1 MMFSLAKKTTYPLKH
16 RIATRFAQAAHTYDA
31 AARVQHNVAQDLTDL
46 VIKAPLANQPHV
58 LEVGCGTGVL
68 TSLLLPA
75 LQPELWHL
83 TDLSPKLVRSS
94 AHRMRAFQQKVMA
107 RAMDGEAPDLPP
119 NSVDLVVSNMVV
131 QWFQDLEGS
140 IDRLSTCL
148 KPGGLLALTLPGAKT
163 FAEWRTLCAGAGLAP
178 ILPPGPACASLVRR
192 FPHALITRA
201 VHRLPPQ
208 TVGNFLSYLRQ
219 IGAHTHPH
227 TLQTTPFKNMRHLI
241 ARYSGSSLDTH
252 YEILTFLWRKV

>member
-1 MMFSLAKKTTYPLKH
+1 MVSLTKKTTYLSKR
-16 RIATRFAQAAHTYDA
+16 RIATRFAQAAQTYDA
-31 AARVQHNVAQDLTDL
+31 AARVQRNVAQDLADL
-46 VIKAPLANQPHV
+46 IVKAPLTNPPHV
-58 LEVGCGTGVL
+58 LEVGCGTGIL
-68 TSLLLPA
+68 TSLLLPT
-75 LQPELWHL
+75 LQPALWHL
-83 TDLSPKLVRSS
+83 TDLSPTLVHANARRMQAFRHKL
-94 AHRMRAFQQKVMA
+94 MP

-140 IDRLSTCL
+140 IDRLFTCL

-163 FAEWRTLCAGAGLAP
+163 FTEWRTLCTEAGLSP
-178 ILPPGPACASLVRR
+178 LLPPGPACASLVRR

-201 VHRLPPQ
+201 VHPLPSQ
-208 TVGNFLSYLRQ
+208 TVGDFLSHLRQ

-227 TLQTTPFKNMRHLI
+227 TAQPTSFKNMRQLI
-241 ARYSGSSLDTH
+241 ARYSGSLLDTN